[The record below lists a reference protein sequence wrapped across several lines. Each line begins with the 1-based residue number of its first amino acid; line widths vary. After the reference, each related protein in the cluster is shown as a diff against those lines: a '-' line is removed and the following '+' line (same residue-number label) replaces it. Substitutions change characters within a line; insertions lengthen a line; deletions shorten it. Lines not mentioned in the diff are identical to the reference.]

1 MKAGAFLLGED
12 FWDPEDKL
20 SIEEVLNLESPFSE
34 EEIKEAI
41 FSSYP
46 EGGPGPDGLS
56 SSFIRSSRRWL
67 RVICSTFLKISM
79 RVD

>member
-12 FWDPEDKL
+12 FCDPEDKL

-46 EGGPGPDGLS
+46 EGALDLMVCLPLLS
-56 SSFIRSSRRWL
+56 EVL
-67 RVICSTFLKISM
+67 GG
-79 RVD
+79 D

>member
-1 MKAGAFLLGED
+1 MLGED

-34 EEIKEAI
+34 EEINEAI

-46 EGGPGPDGLS
+46 EGTPGPDGLP
-56 SSFIRSSRRWL
+56 
-67 RVICSTFLKISM
+67 FLFYQKFWEVVK
-79 RVD
+79 RA